1 MKKYIEYYYD
11 CKVDKISY
19 NSYGYDVVINNK
31 KFVFKSI
38 DSLVKLEGYKKIVY
52 YLKQYNYFFE
62 IIPNRFNLL
71 YIYINNKIYILLKLS
86 NIKNSKISI
95 YDIKT
100 NLYLSGYKSIENYSD
115 FWVEKWEKKIDYLEL
130 WIEERKT
137 TSNELYS
144 ICQFYIGLGELGIAY
159 LKNNTRYLISNEYDE
174 ISIQHNRICVDSSLY
189 DYYDPTNIV
198 IDHNSRDISE
208 YIKSVLI
215 SNVNMIDFV
224 DVLDNFFDIH
234 SFSKFGFNM
243 LYGRIIFPTYF
254 FDYLEE
260 ILQMDKIKE
269 ENVNDLEQIT
279 LLYEKRIRIL
289 NELFKNKYH
298 IEVIDTI

>member
-1 MKKYIEYYYD
+1 M
-11 CKVDKISY
+11 
-19 NSYGYDVVINNK
+19 
-31 KFVFKSI
+31 
-38 DSLVKLEGYKKIVY
+38 
-52 YLKQYNYFFE
+52 KQYNYFFE